1 MYWAFA
7 MAEKRKFLL
16 PLALVGLLIVGGAPV
31 LARLT
36 GQLNNAPKSLV
47 DEVWQTVDREYVDGS
62 FNKHDWQAVRRQL
75 LARNYE
81 NDEDAYKAIRKALAL
96 LNDPYTRFLAPKEF
110 AELKEETKGELV
122 GVGIALGVSKKE
134 KLPLVVK
141 TFKGSP
147 AESAGVQNLDLITA
161 VDDQT
166 TTGVSLE
173 TISRRIRGKSGT
185 PVKLTLRRSAKEVVS
200 LTITRRSITI
210 PVVESSLRTVGK
222 HKFGYVQLQEFSEQA
237 APQMQQAVDTLSSQG
252 VEGWILDMRGNPG
265 GLVEAAVEI
274 ANLFLEDG
282 TIVSV
287 VDRKGV
293 RETLSADKHPHTK
306 LPLIILVDGGT
317 ASAGEILAGAL
328 QDNHRATL
336 VGKTTFGK
344 GIIQQVNTLSNGAGV
359 NVTIAHYLTPSG
371 KDIHKKG
378 IVPDVV
384 SIIPPALLKTLKAS
398 QVATAA
404 DPQYTKGLE
413 VLKGKLEAGTL

>member
-1 MYWAFA
+1 

-16 PLALVGLLIVGGAPV
+16 PLALVGLLVVGGAPV
-31 LARLT
+31 LARLA

-75 LARNYE
+75 LERNYE
-81 NDEDAYKAIRKALAL
+81 SDEDAYKAIRKALAL

-122 GVGIALGVSKKE
+122 GVGIALGLSKKE

-141 TFKGSP
+141 TFKDSP
-147 AESAGVQNLDLITA
+147 AEGAGVQNLDLITA

-166 TTGVSLE
+166 TTGVTLE
-173 TISRRIRGKSGT
+173 AVSRRIRGKSGT

-210 PVVESSLRTVGK
+210 PVVESSLRTLGK

-237 APQMQQAVDTLSSQG
+237 PPQMQQAVDTLSTKG
-252 VEGWILDMRGNPG
+252 AEGWILDLRGNPG

-293 RETLSADKHPHTK
+293 RETLSADGRPHTK

-336 VGKTTFGK
+336 VGAKTFGK

-359 NVTIAHYLTPSG
+359 NVTIAHYFTPSG

-378 IVPDVV
+378 IVPDVQAV
-384 SIIPPALLKTLKAS
+384 IPPALLKTLKAN

-404 DPQYTKGLE
+404 DPQYSRGLE
-413 VLKGKLEAGTL
+413 VLKGKLEPGSP

>member
-1 MYWAFA
+1 

-31 LARLT
+31 LARLA

-62 FNKHDWQAVRRQL
+62 FNKQDWQAVRRQL

-81 NDEDAYKAIRKALAL
+81 SDEDAYKAIRKALAL

-122 GVGIALGVSKKE
+122 GVGIALGLSKKE

-147 AESAGVQNLDLITA
+147 AEGAGVQSLDLITA

-166 TTGVSLE
+166 TTGVALE

-185 PVKLTLRRSAKEVVS
+185 PVKLTLRRSAKKMVS

-210 PVVESSLRTVGK
+210 PVVESSLRTFGK
-222 HKFGYVQLQEFSEQA
+222 HKFGYLQLQEFSEQA
-237 APQMQQAVDTLSSQG
+237 APQMQLAIDTLSAQG
-252 VEGWILDMRGNPG
+252 AKGWILDMRGNPG

-287 VDRKGV
+287 VDRQGL
-293 RETLSADKHPHTK
+293 RETLRADGRPHTK
-306 LPLIILVDGGT
+306 LPVIILVDGGT

-328 QDNHRATL
+328 QDNRRATL
-336 VGKTTFGK
+336 VGATTFGK

-378 IVPDVV
+378 IVPDVKAL
-384 SIIPPALLKTLKAS
+384 IPPALLKTLKAN

-404 DPQYTKGLE
+404 DPQYARGLE
-413 VLKGKLEAGTL
+413 VLKSKLELGKI